1 MTSVVQMSTNGF
13 FHYVD
18 DEITYF
24 FGIMTCEDETHL
36 KMLC

>member
-24 FGIMTCEDETHL
+24 FGYNDM
-36 KMLC
+36 

>member
-24 FGIMTCEDETHL
+24 FEYNDM
-36 KMLC
+36 